1 MAKDDKVMKDE
12 RPTTKEE
19 KLKALDA
26 AISHI
31 EKQYGK
37 GSVMKLGDNSTNMN
51 VEGVPTGSLSLDLAL
66 GIGGLPKGRI
76 IEIYG
81 PESSGKTTVALHA
94 VAEVQKRGG
103 IAGFIDAEHAL
114 DPVYAKNIGVDI
126 DNLYISQP
134 DCGEQALEIAETM
147 VRSGAVDIVIVDS
160 VAALVPKAEID
171 GDMGDSHV
179 GLQARLM
186 SQALRKLTS
195 IVSKSNCI
203 VIFINQL
210 REKIGVMFGNPETTT
225 GGRALKFYSSVRLD
239 VRRVEALKQGGE
251 VVGNH
256 TRVKVVKNKVAPP
269 FKEAESDIM
278 FGQGIS
284 KEGDILDLAAEAGII
299 NKSGAWYAYNGEKI
313 GQGRENAKTYLK
325 ENPLI
330 CEEVEAKVRA
340 KYSPE
345 ENDADAAED
354 AKDGKDAKD
363 VKDSPRPAS
372 KKAAGTDNSTGAAE
386 A

>member
-1 MAKDDKVMKDE
+1 MANDD
-12 RPTTKEE
+12 

-26 AISHI
+26 AISQI

-37 GSVMKLGDNSTNMN
+37 GSIMKLGDTSNQMQ
-51 VEGVPTGSLSLDLAL
+51 VETVPTGSLSLDIAL
-66 GIGGLPKGRI
+66 GQGGLPKGRI

-94 VAEVQKRGG
+94 VAEVQKAGG

-134 DCGEQALEIAETM
+134 DNGEQALEITETM

-186 SQALRKLTS
+186 SQALRKLTAV
-195 IVSKSNCI
+195 ISKSNCI

-210 REKIGVMFGNPETTT
+210 REKVGVMFGNPETTT

-239 VRRVEALKQGGE
+239 VRRIEAIKQQGE
-251 VVGNH
+251 VIGNR
-256 TRVKVVKNKVAPP
+256 TRIKVVKNKIAPP
-269 FKEAESDIM
+269 FREAEFDIM

-284 KEGDILDLAAEAGII
+284 KEGDILDIAADLDIV
-299 NKSGAWYAYNGEKI
+299 NKSGAWYAYNGDKI
-313 GQGRENAKTYLK
+313 GQGRENAKTYLR
-325 ENPLI
+325 EHP
-330 CEEVEAKVRA
+330 EVRDEIEQKVRA
-340 KYSPE
+340 HFKP
-345 ENDADAAED
+345 ED
-354 AKDGKDAKD
+354 AEEKET
-363 VKDSPRPAS
+363 V
-372 KKAAGTDNSTGAAE
+372 E
-386 A
+386 EE

>member
-1 MAKDDKVMKDE
+1 MANVVEDKK
-12 RPTTKEE
+12 
-19 KLKALDA
+19 KALDA
-26 AISHI
+26 AIAKL
-31 EKQYGK
+31 EKDFGK
-37 GSVMKLGDNSTNMN
+37 GTVMKLGDSSAHVN
-51 VEGVPTGSLSLDLAL
+51 VETVPTGCLSLDLAL
-66 GIGGLPKGRI
+66 GLGGVPKGRV
-76 IEIYG
+76 IEVYG

-269 FKEAESDIM
+269 FKEAEFDIM